1 MKSSRPHY
9 LYGHLL
15 TKVRLSSI
23 RGILRIMEL
32 RPVAYR
38 TLADRLRTAIR
49 DGEYADGRQL
59 PTEEQLA
66 ASFSVSRQT
75 VRRAMQDLVSEGII
89 YRVAGRGTYPVAEQD
104 RYVNHFGSVEELM
117 ALSLDTECEVVSP
130 LQRKVDVETAS
141 RLRLP
146 SDEICHVTLVRRHA
160 GTPFCYTSVY
170 LPPRIGQ
177 LLTGS
182 AELAEAGR
190 RSRVTVIG
198 LIDAH
203 LAEAVP
209 PGASQRSASQH
220 GTSQHGTSQR
230 STGQRGAVATAEQ
243 SVSAAGAPAFAAP
256 HLGCDVG
263 EPLLRIDRLYFDADD
278 APVELAISYFD
289 PEHYSYRVRLRRR
302 SR

>member
-1 MKSSRPHY
+1 
-9 LYGHLL
+9 
-15 TKVRLSSI
+15 
-23 RGILRIMEL
+23 MEL

-38 TLADRLRTAIR
+38 TLAARIRDAIR
-49 DGEYADGRQL
+49 NGEYADGRQL
-59 PTEEQLA
+59 PTEEQFA
-66 ASFSVSRQT
+66 ASYSVSRQT

-160 GTPFCYTSVY
+160 GIPFCYTSVY
-170 LPPRIGQ
+170 LPPRIGD
-177 LLTGS
+177 LLAGTG
-182 AELAEAGR
+182 ELATAGR
-190 RSRVTVIG
+190 RSRITVIG
-198 LIDAH
+198 LIDAR
-203 LAEAVP
+203 LAETGP
-209 PGASQRSASQH
+209 SGAGRP
-220 GTSQHGTSQR
+220 
-230 STGQRGAVATAEQ
+230 GAVATAEQ

-256 HLGCDVG
+256 HLGRDIG
-263 EPLLRIDRLYFDADD
+263 EPLLRIDRLYFDAGDV
-278 APVELAISYFD
+278 PVELAVSYFD
-289 PEHYSYRVRLRRR
+289 PGHYSYRVRLRRR

>member
-1 MKSSRPHY
+1 MKDM
-9 LYGHLL
+9 YGHLL
-15 TKVRLSSI
+15 TKVRRSSI
-23 RGILRIMEL
+23 RGILGIMEP

-38 TLADRLRTAIR
+38 TLAGRLRTAIR

-89 YRVAGRGTYPVAEQD
+89 YRVAGRGTYPVAERD

-177 LLTGS
+177 LLTG
-182 AELAEAGR
+182 AGELAEAGR

-198 LIDAH
+198 LIDAR
-203 LAEAVP
+203 LAETGP
-209 PGASQRSASQH
+209 RSAGQH
-220 GTSQHGTSQR
+220 GVGQHGA
-230 STGQRGAVATAEQ
+230 GQHGAVAAAEQ

-263 EPLLRIDRLYFDADD
+263 EPLLRIDRLYFDAED
-278 APVELAISYFD
+278 APVELAVSYFD

>member
-1 MKSSRPHY
+1 
-9 LYGHLL
+9 
-15 TKVRLSSI
+15 
-23 RGILRIMEL
+23 MEP

-38 TLADRLRTAIR
+38 TLADQIRTAIR
-49 DGEYADGRQL
+49 NGEYDGGRQL

-160 GTPFCYTSVY
+160 GIPFCYTSVY

-177 LLTGS
+177 LLAGTD
-182 AELAEAGR
+182 ELATAGR
-190 RSRVTVIG
+190 RSRITIIG
-198 LIDAH
+198 LVDAW
-203 LAEAVP
+203 LTEAG
-209 PGASQRSASQH
+209 PG
-220 GTSQHGTSQR
+220 
-230 STGQRGAVATAEQ
+230 GAVATAEQ

-263 EPLLRIDRLYFDADD
+263 EPLLRIDRLYFDAED
-278 APVELAISYFD
+278 APVELAVSYFD

>member
-1 MKSSRPHY
+1 
-9 LYGHLL
+9 
-15 TKVRLSSI
+15 
-23 RGILRIMEL
+23 MEL

-38 TLADRLRTAIR
+38 TLAAQIRNAIR

-66 ASFSVSRQT
+66 ASYSVSRQT

-117 ALSLDTECEVVSP
+117 ALSLDTECQVVSP
-130 LQRKVDVETAS
+130 LQRKVDVATAS

-146 SDEICHVTLVRRHA
+146 ADEIFTVALLRLHA
-160 GTPFCYTSVY
+160 DVPFCCTSVY

-177 LLTGS
+177 LLTGFG
-182 AELAEAGR
+182 ELAAAGQ

-198 LIDAH
+198 LIDVQLNGSVTA
-203 LAEAVP
+203 
-209 PGASQRSASQH
+209 
-220 GTSQHGTSQR
+220 
-230 STGQRGAVATAEQ
+230 AEQ
-243 SVSAAGAPAFAAP
+243 SLSAAGAPAFAAR
-256 HLGCDVG
+256 HLGCESG

-278 APVELAISYFD
+278 TPVELAVSYFD
-289 PEHYSYRVRLRRR
+289 PEHYSYRVKLKRR
-302 SR
+302 S

>member
-1 MKSSRPHY
+1 
-9 LYGHLL
+9 
-15 TKVRLSSI
+15 
-23 RGILRIMEL
+23 MEL

-38 TLADRLRTAIR
+38 TLAGRLRTAIR
-49 DGEYADGRQL
+49 DGDYDGGRQL

-177 LLTGS
+177 LLAGTDD
-182 AELAEAGR
+182 LATAGR
-190 RSRVTVIG
+190 RSRITIIG
-198 LIDAH
+198 LIDAS
-203 LAEAVP
+203 L
-209 PGASQRSASQH
+209 
-220 GTSQHGTSQR
+220 
-230 STGQRGAVATAEQ
+230 RGKVATAEQ

-263 EPLLRIDRLYFDADD
+263 EPLLRIDRLYFDAGD
-278 APVELAISYFD
+278 APVELAVSYFD

>member
-1 MKSSRPHY
+1 
-9 LYGHLL
+9 
-15 TKVRLSSI
+15 
-23 RGILRIMEL
+23 MEL

-38 TLADRLRTAIR
+38 TLAAQLRTAIR
-49 DGEYADGRQL
+49 NGDYDGGRQL

-75 VRRAMQDLVSEGII
+75 VRRAMQDLVSEGMI

-130 LQRKVDVETAS
+130 LRRKVDVATAS

-146 SDEICHVTLVRRHA
+146 SDEISHVTLVRRHA
-160 GTPFCYTSVY
+160 GVPFCYTSVC

-177 LLTGS
+177 LLAGFG
-182 AELAEAGR
+182 ELAEPGH

-198 LIDAH
+198 LIDTR
-203 LAEAVP
+203 LD
-209 PGASQRSASQH
+209 GK
-220 GTSQHGTSQR
+220 
-230 STGQRGAVATAEQ
+230 VATAEQ
-243 SVSAAGAPAFAAP
+243 SVSAAGAPAFAAT
-256 HLGCDVG
+256 HLGCEPG

-289 PEHYSYRVRLRRR
+289 PEHYSYRVKLRRR
-302 SR
+302 SP